1 MENDCLRESNFR
13 IKVYTKR
20 ELACLYL
27 PDTTPRCAMRTFIRW
42 IRKNSTL
49 RDALEVTGCHARTRT
64 FTPRQV
70 QLIVQAFDEP

>member
-1 MENDCLRESNFR
+1 MENNCLRGSHFR
-13 IKVYTKR
+13 IKVYTKK

-42 IRKNSTL
+42 IRKN
-49 RDALEVTGCHARTRT
+49 DALHDALKALGCHARTRV

-70 QLIVQAFDEP
+70 QLIVQTFDEP